1 MIRRLARLN
10 ALSFCQVGETAKF
23 FCKGVLFF
31 STLLLAHHVA
41 SQSKDVRRVGHQIS
55 LNIDNNFFL
64 FTGDDGYYTNGLF
77 VKYNLAAR
85 STSDKVAKKIFSFE
99 LGQKIY
105 IAHSRK
111 ILPSPNAQLNIPGG
125 IQQIDRP
132 IAGYLFG
139 RVSKSLFYKNRSV
152 LELGVSIGTIGKNS
166 FGKDVIAVWHEA
178 IGVKDHWNW
187 VWDYQVKNE
196 FGANVH
202 GTFGYSLLPY
212 RQQQRIQLSSISQ
225 ATIGSIFTDVSQSLL
240 VQIGKLRPMSSS
252 SFWSSRLESSENS
265 DDNGAPEWFLFY
277 KPEVKYQAYNATIQG
292 GMFAKDKG
300 QILSEVN
307 PLFFSHEFGVQ
318 LSRPKFSV
326 RYSMFFQSKEAK
338 NQFLN
343 QSYAS
348 IGCSFS
354 Y

>member
-1 MIRRLARLN
+1 MISRLAKIN
-10 ALSFCQVGETAKF
+10 AHRFHPIGETAKF
-23 FCKGVLFF
+23 FCKSVLFF
-31 STLLLAHHVA
+31 SVLLVAHHVA
-41 SQSKDVRRVGHQIS
+41 SQSKGVSSVAHQVS

-64 FTGDDGYYTNGLF
+64 FNGDDGYYTNGMF
-77 VKYNLAAR
+77 VKYNLAGR
-85 STSDKVAKKIFSFE
+85 STSDKVEKKIFSFE
-99 LGQKIY
+99 LAQKIY

-152 LELGVSIGTIGKNS
+152 LQLGASIGTIGKNS
-166 FGKDVIAVWHEA
+166 FGKDVIAIWHEA

-212 RQQQRIQLSSISQ
+212 RQQQLIQLSSISQ

-240 VQIGKLRPMSSS
+240 VQIGKLRSMSSS
-252 SFWSSRLESSENS
+252 SFWSSRLASSENS
-265 DDNGAPEWFLFY
+265 DDNGALEWFLFY
-277 KPEVKYQAYNATIQG
+277 KPEIKYQAYNATVQG
-292 GMFAKDKG
+292 GMFTKEKG
-300 QILSEVN
+300 QIIAAVN
-307 PLFFSHEFGVQ
+307 PLVFSHEFGVQ

-348 IGCSFS
+348 VGCSFS